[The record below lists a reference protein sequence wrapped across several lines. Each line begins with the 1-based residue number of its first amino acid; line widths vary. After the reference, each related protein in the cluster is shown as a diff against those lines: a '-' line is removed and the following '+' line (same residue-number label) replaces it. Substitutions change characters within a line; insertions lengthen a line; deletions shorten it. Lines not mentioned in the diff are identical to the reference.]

1 MRPDGAPGPVIVRA
15 SFGKVRDRVAR
26 FTGGP
31 RGSRVPAVSLAPHGL
46 DELGLGGLA
55 NLLSRMRGGR
65 ASDCVDTV
73 MKLFENGRLTTHD
86 DATLMVVTAAGLE
99 AG

>member
-1 MRPDGAPGPVIVRA
+1 MCSSDLLATDGITEAEVR
-15 SFGKVRDRVAR
+15 GR
-26 FTGGP
+26 
-31 RGSRVPAVSLAPHGL
+31 
-46 DELGLGGLA
+46 ELGLGGLA
-55 NLLSRMRGGR
+55 NLLSRMRGGS